1 MNDFIMFIDT
11 ETSGLPK
18 DWDNPNEDWPY
29 VIQLSWIVYNKQG
42 KLIKEEDHYI
52 YDEHIVIDPQSEEVH
67 HITKTMLEEKG
78 EKRLKVLKRILRDI
92 RQYNPLLVGHLIEFD
107 KQMLSVALQRAG
119 LKNTLDKYPTYCT
132 MRTNAHYMRLTNHHY
147 PKLNELYWSLFRL
160 TMPDQHNALSDC
172 RATAACFFELVRR
185 GEVTDEIIEQQQL
198 KKKATKKNG
207 SGCSLS
213 ILLCLTITFILLY
226 YILET

>member
-1 MNDFIMFIDT
+1 FIFCIFEKDKYSCILGGLLLKHKEKRTSLIMHKNMNDFIMFIDT

-78 EKRLKVLKRILRDI
+78 EKRLKVLKRILR
-92 RQYNPLLVGHLIEFD
+92 
-107 KQMLSVALQRAG
+107 
-119 LKNTLDKYPTYCT
+119 
-132 MRTNAHYMRLTNHHY
+132 
-147 PKLNELYWSLFRL
+147 
-160 TMPDQHNALSDC
+160 
-172 RATAACFFELVRR
+172 
-185 GEVTDEIIEQQQL
+185 
-198 KKKATKKNG
+198 
-207 SGCSLS
+207 
-213 ILLCLTITFILLY
+213 
-226 YILET
+226 